1 VLASAGVSNF
11 QLLPRQYAWLGLR
24 VIGAG
29 PATSLVAT
37 EAVKNSVSSMSLFRR
52 ARRMRRLFRGT
63 PDDSRPPLSTFLVPR
78 GTETGNSSHFGNCG
92 RLRAL
97 VASSS
102 PLYIA
107 GPAGIFMRNLEG
119 RL

>member
-1 VLASAGVSNF
+1 MTA
-11 QLLPRQYAWLGLR
+11 
-24 VIGAG
+24 
-29 PATSLVAT
+29 
-37 EAVKNSVSSMSLFRR
+37 FRR
-52 ARRMRRLFRGT
+52 GRRNRRMFRGT
-63 PDDSRPPLSTFLVPR
+63 PDDTRPPLSTFLVPR
-78 GTETGNSSHFGNCG
+78 GRETGNSSHFANCQ

-107 GPAGIFMRNLEG
+107 GPAGIFMRNLET